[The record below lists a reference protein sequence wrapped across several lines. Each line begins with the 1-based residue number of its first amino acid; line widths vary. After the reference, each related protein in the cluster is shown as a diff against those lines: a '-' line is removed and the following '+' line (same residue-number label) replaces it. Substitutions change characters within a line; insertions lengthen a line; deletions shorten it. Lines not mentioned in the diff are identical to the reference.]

1 MYLWL
6 LDDKSFIRSPH
17 KRFYLKQNY
26 PDILSEFD
34 SISFKESLPFFQLF
48 WHFLQEDYELKLG
61 LCPVCGKRCDFLF
74 TRLKGYRKHCS
85 FECYQSDAESKHTA
99 FEEMKKTNIIKYGS
113 PCSLCNKEVKIKRDL
128 TWNEKYGGHPIKN
141 DIIKAKQRETNLSN
155 HGGVWNSKT
164 KKCKEKYKKTCIE
177 KYGVENYTQTR
188 DFAIKRKKKIEYDG
202 ISFDSSWEIIVY
214 KYCKKQNYSFEFQ
227 PNIKLKYIYDNI
239 VHYYQPDF
247 LINNKLY
254 EVKGEQFFD
263 GAKMICPYNRNDYLD
278 GIAEAKHQCM
288 LKNNVTILRKNDIE
302 KIKEML

>member
-74 TRLKGYRKHCS
+74 TKLKGYRKHC
-85 FECYQSDAESKHTA
+85 
-99 FEEMKKTNIIKYGS
+99 
-113 PCSLCNKEVKIKRDL
+113 
-128 TWNEKYGGHPIKN
+128 
-141 DIIKAKQRETNLSN
+141 
-155 HGGVWNSKT
+155 
-164 KKCKEKYKKTCIE
+164 
-177 KYGVENYTQTR
+177 
-188 DFAIKRKKKIEYDG
+188 
-202 ISFDSSWEIIVY
+202 
-214 KYCKKQNYSFEFQ
+214 SFEFQ
-227 PNIKLKYIYDNI
+227 PNIKLKYVYDNI

-263 GAKMICPYNRNDYLD
+263 GDKMICPYNRNNYLD

-288 LKNNVTILRKNDIE
+288 LKNNVIILRKNDIE